1 MTRLV
6 VGSATDVGLVRS
18 NNQDQLLVTPGLYA
32 VADGMGGHAAGE
44 VASLTAIK
52 ALDAAFEASDE
63 RTASSLG
70 SAARAANTAVWEQ
83 ARTNRGMLGMGTT
96 LVALAVVEK
105 DEGTSGL
112 AVAHIGDSRLYLYR
126 DKALKQLTVDH
137 SLVQELIDEGQ
148 ISEAQ
153 AAVHP
158 QRHVLTRA
166 LGVEPAVDVDLMDI
180 SPMDDDRYLLCSDG
194 LPREASDEDIADV
207 LDRFDDPSEAAR
219 ELVALANSRGGSDNV
234 TVVVVDVLANEN
246 SPDAMIILPAPA
258 ASGTE
263 QVDDTA
269 TIEPVVIDDGGGPV
283 AEPLERSR
291 EDVSSASSGSS
302 GSSGSSSPFPRWVT
316 LRVVG
321 FVVALSLVLG
331 GAVASVAWYARSAY
345 FVTIMHGHI
354 AIFQGRPGGVLW
366 FQPTLTHLTIY
377 SSSSVLPY
385 DLQSLRSGQLEPSL
399 GQANQYVKNLVAA
412 KEEAELADQPPP
424 RGAPTTTKTSPTTTK
439 SSPTTTGTSE
449 RAGTTSPATAHGGA
463 TTSGVPRSH
472 TPTTT
477 APSSTRPSSTSPSS
491 TSPSST
497 GPSSTGPSSTGP
509 SSTGRVPGTRT
520 ATSSRPDGTSTVTAS
535 PTVPASTGTKA
546 RGAHST
552 GTSGT
557 GTSGTGTSGTGTSG
571 TGTSGTGAAKRKAV
585 TSTRGPGAPTGG
597 PTVKPTATG
606 QTPTT
611 GRPTTTRPSHTGR
624 SGTTGRQ
631 TAVSGTAKVV
641 PPTAAKTSAGP

>member
-63 RTASSLG
+63 RTANSLG

-96 LVALAVVEK
+96 LVALAVVER

-126 DKALKQLTVDH
+126 DKALKQVTVDH

-194 LPREASDEDIADV
+194 LPREVPDEDIADV

-219 ELVALANSRGGSDNV
+219 ELVAVG
-234 TVVVVDVLANEN
+234 
-246 SPDAMIILPAPA
+246 
-258 ASGTE
+258 
-263 QVDDTA
+263 Q
-269 TIEPVVIDDGGGPV
+269 
-283 AEPLERSR
+283 LERRERQRHRRCRRRPRQREQPRRDDHPACSYRFGHRANRGHRDDRAGSHRRRRRARGRAAGAQSR
-291 EDVSSASSGSS
+291 RGQLGVAGGIGVVGVVEVVG
-302 GSSGSSSPFPRWVT
+302 PFPRWVT

-354 AIFQGRPGGVLW
+354 AILQGRPGGVLW

-377 SSSSVLPY
+377 SAASVLPY
-385 DLQSLRSGQLEPSL
+385 DLQSLKSGQLEPSL
-399 GQANQYVKNLVAA
+399 GQADQYVKNLVAA

-424 RGAPTTTKTSPTTTK
+424 RGAPTSTSTKSTPTTT
-439 SSPTTTGTSE
+439 SSPTTTGGSG

-472 TPTTT
+472 TPTSTGT
-477 APSSTRPSSTSPSS
+477 APSGTGTAPSG
-491 TSPSST
+491 T
-497 GPSSTGPSSTGP
+497 GK
-509 SSTGRVPGTRT
+509 VPGTRT
-520 ATSSRPDGTSTVTAS
+520 ATTSRPVGTRTVTTS
-535 PTVPASTGTKA
+535 PTVPSG
-546 RGAHST
+546 T

-571 TGTSGTGAAKRKAV
+571 TGTSGTGTSGTGTSGKRKAA
-585 TSTRGPGAPTGG
+585 TSTPGSGAPTVGSH
-597 PTVKPTATG
+597 G
-606 QTPTT
+606 QA
-611 GRPTTTRPSHTGR
+611 HC
-624 SGTTGRQ
+624 Q
-631 TAVSGTAKVV
+631 ACC
-641 PPTAAKTSAGP
+641 

>member
-258 ASGTE
+258 ASGTR
-263 QVDDTA
+263 A
-269 TIEPVVIDDGGGPV
+269 
-283 AEPLERSR
+283 SR
-291 EDVSSASSGSS
+291 
-302 GSSGSSSPFPRWVT
+302 
-316 LRVVG
+316 
-321 FVVALSLVLG
+321 
-331 GAVASVAWYARSAY
+331 
-345 FVTIMHGHI
+345 
-354 AIFQGRPGGVLW
+354 
-366 FQPTLTHLTIY
+366 
-377 SSSSVLPY
+377 
-385 DLQSLRSGQLEPSL
+385 
-399 GQANQYVKNLVAA
+399 
-412 KEEAELADQPPP
+412 
-424 RGAPTTTKTSPTTTK
+424 
-439 SSPTTTGTSE
+439 
-449 RAGTTSPATAHGGA
+449 
-463 TTSGVPRSH
+463 
-472 TPTTT
+472 
-477 APSSTRPSSTSPSS
+477 
-491 TSPSST
+491 
-497 GPSSTGPSSTGP
+497 
-509 SSTGRVPGTRT
+509 
-520 ATSSRPDGTSTVTAS
+520 
-535 PTVPASTGTKA
+535 
-546 RGAHST
+546 
-552 GTSGT
+552 
-557 GTSGTGTSGTGTSG
+557 
-571 TGTSGTGAAKRKAV
+571 
-585 TSTRGPGAPTGG
+585 
-597 PTVKPTATG
+597 
-606 QTPTT
+606 
-611 GRPTTTRPSHTGR
+611 
-624 SGTTGRQ
+624 
-631 TAVSGTAKVV
+631 
-641 PPTAAKTSAGP
+641 